1 MARAS
6 DRRICLV
13 PARGGSQRVP
23 RKNVAPLAG
32 RPLLAWTVE
41 AALAS
46 GLFQRVVV
54 STEDEAIAR
63 VAERHG
69 AAVLERDAALATATA
84 TGVDVCV
91 DAIERWTTA
100 GERFDVLAFLLPTSP
115 LRTAEDLRGAWQRF
129 LERDADFLMAVT
141 DYAIPPFWALEERE
155 GYLRPYWGHEYLVKS
170 QELPR
175 VCVDNGAVY
184 LARIEAF
191 LRERTFYGE
200 RLVGY
205 WMPRERSVD
214 VDEPVDLAL
223 AEFFLA
229 RRAGGGVA

>member
-1 MARAS
+1 MARAN
-6 DRRICLV
+6 DRRVCLV
-13 PARGGSQRVP
+13 PARGGSQRVS

-41 AALAS
+41 TALAS
-46 GLFQRVVV
+46 GLFERVVV

-63 VAERHG
+63 VAEGCG
-69 AAVLERDAALATATA
+69 AAVLPRAAALATSTA

-91 DAIERWTTA
+91 DALERWQA
-100 GERFDVLAFLLPTSP
+100 SGERFDVLAFLLPTSP

-129 LERDADFLMAVT
+129 VERDADFLMAVT
-141 DYAIPPFWALEERE
+141 DYAIPPFWALEERD
-155 GYLRPYWGHEYLVKS
+155 GYLRPFWGDEYLKKS

-184 LARIEAF
+184 FARVDAF
-191 LRERTFYGE
+191 LRERTFYGD

-214 VDEPVDLAL
+214 IDEPVDLAL

-229 RRAGGGVA
+229 RRDTA

>member
-6 DRRICLV
+6 DRRVCLV

-23 RKNVAPLAG
+23 RKNVTPLAG

-54 STEDEAIAR
+54 STEDEEIAR

-69 AAVLERDAALATATA
+69 AVVLPRAAALATSTA

-91 DAIERWTTA
+91 DAIERLRA
-100 GERFDVLAFLLPTSP
+100 GGEAFDVLAFLLPTSP
-115 LRTAEDLRGAWQRF
+115 LRTAEDLCGAWERF
-129 LERDADFLMAVT
+129 VERDADFLMAVT
-141 DYAIPPFWALEERE
+141 DYAIPPFWALEERD

-175 VCVDNGAVY
+175 VSVDNGAVY
-184 LARIEAF
+184 LARVEAF

-229 RRAGGGVA
+229 RRAGASA

>member
-1 MARAS
+1 M
-6 DRRICLV
+6 
-13 PARGGSQRVP
+13 P
-23 RKNVAPLAG
+23 RKNVAALAG

-41 AALAS
+41 AALES

-54 STEDEAIAR
+54 STEDEDIAR

-69 AAVLERDAALATATA
+69 AAVLPRAAALATSTT

-91 DAIERWTTA
+91 DAIERLHE
-100 GERFDVLAFLLPTSP
+100 GGDHFDVLAFLLPTAP
-115 LRTAEDLRGAWQRF
+115 LRTAGDLRGAWARF
-129 LERDADFLMAVT
+129 VERDADFLMGVT
-141 DYAIPPFWALEERE
+141 DYAIPPFWALEERD

-175 VCVDNGAVY
+175 VSVDNGAVY
-184 LARIEAF
+184 LARVEAF
-191 LRERTFYGE
+191 LRERTFYGD

-223 AEFFLA
+223 AEFFLS
-229 RRAGGGVA
+229 RRAGVSP

>member
-1 MARAS
+1 MARTS
-6 DRRICLV
+6 DRRLCLV

-32 RPLLAWTVE
+32 RPLLAWTVQ
-41 AALAS
+41 AALDS
-46 GLFQRVVV
+46 RLFQRVVV
-54 STEDEAIAR
+54 STEDAEIAR
-63 VAERHG
+63 IAEGHG
-69 AAVLERDAALATATA
+69 ATVLPRPAGLATSTA

-91 DAIERWTTA
+91 DALERLGAA
-100 GERFDVLAFLLPTSP
+100 GETFDVLAFLLPTSP
-115 LRTAEDLRGAWQRF
+115 LRTAADLRGAWARF
-129 LERDADFLMAVT
+129 VERDADFLMAVT

-155 GYLRPYWGHEYLVKS
+155 GFLRPYWGHEYLVKS

-184 LARIEAF
+184 LARVDAF

-200 RLVGY
+200 RLVGH

-229 RRAGGGVA
+229 RRAGEVA

>member
-6 DRRICLV
+6 DRRLCLV

-32 RPLLAWTVE
+32 RPLLAWTVD
-41 AALAS
+41 AALGS
-46 GLFQRVVV
+46 GLFERVLV
-54 STEDEAIAR
+54 STEDAEIAR
-63 VAERHG
+63 VAEGCG
-69 AAVLERDAALATATA
+69 ATVLERAGALASSTA
-84 TGVDVCV
+84 TGVEVCV
-91 DAIERWTTA
+91 DALERLQAA
-100 GERFDVLAFLLPTSP
+100 GQIFDVLAFLLPTSP
-115 LRTAEDLRGAWQRF
+115 LRTAEDLHGAWQRF
-129 LERDADFLMAVT
+129 VERDADFLMAVT
-141 DYAIPPFWALEERE
+141 DYAIPPFWALEERD
-155 GYLRPYWGHEYLVKS
+155 GYLRPFWGHEYLKKS

-184 LARIEAF
+184 FARVDAF
-191 LRERTFYGE
+191 LRERTFYGD

-214 VDEPVDLAL
+214 VDEAVDLAL

-229 RRAGGGVA
+229 RRGRA